1 MFLKIAIAMIAFAAN
16 SVLCRLALAGGL
28 IDPMSFSLI
37 RVLSGVA
44 VLFVLYL
51 LYQKKNHLN
60 QDKIEWSFKNGLFL
74 ATYIVAFSLAYLKI
88 DAGVGA
94 LLLFGTVQISMIIY
108 GIFHGESI
116 NFKRGLG
123 LVIALSGIIFL
134 LLPGANTPNL
144 FYAAI
149 MVLSGL
155 AWAGYSISGKSM
167 RNPLLSTFANFVV
180 ATPLILCA
188 FLFFKQDIFLFKKGV
203 ILAILSGGLASSG
216 AYVLWYSIVKKIDR
230 ITASTVQLSVPCL
243 AIIGG
248 TLFIGELLSLR
259 IIMSTIA
266 VLFGIVLVIFSTAA
280 AKPVLNK

>member
-16 SVLCRLALAGGL
+16 SVLCRLALAGGQ

-116 NFKRGLG
+116 NLKRGLG

-259 IIMSTIA
+259 IIMSTVA

>member
-16 SVLCRLALAGGL
+16 SVLCRLALAGEQ

-60 QDKIEWSFKNGLFL
+60 QDKLEWSFKNGLFL

-116 NFKRGLG
+116 NLKRGLG

-266 VLFGIVLVIFSTAA
+266 VLFGIILVIFSTAA
-280 AKPVLNK
+280 ANSVLSK

>member
-16 SVLCRLALAGGL
+16 SVLCRLALAGEQ

-116 NFKRGLG
+116 NLKRGLG

-155 AWAGYSISGKSM
+155 GWAGYSISGKSM
-167 RNPLLSTFANFVV
+167 QNPLLSTFANFVV

-266 VLFGIVLVIFSTAA
+266 VLFGIILVIFSTAA
-280 AKPVLNK
+280 AKPVLSK

>member
-16 SVLCRLALAGGL
+16 SVLCRLALAGEQ

-37 RVLSGVA
+37 RVFSGVA

-116 NFKRGLG
+116 NLKRGLG

-167 RNPLLSTFANFVV
+167 QNPLLSTFANFVV

-188 FLFFKQDIFLFKKGV
+188 LLFFKQDIFLFKKGV

-280 AKPVLNK
+280 AKPVLSK

>member
-16 SVLCRLALAGGL
+16 SVLCRLALAGEQ

-116 NFKRGLG
+116 NLKRGLG

-167 RNPLLSTFANFVV
+167 RNPLLSTFANFIV

-280 AKPVLNK
+280 EKPVLSK

>member
-16 SVLCRLALAGGL
+16 SVLCRLALAGEQ

-116 NFKRGLG
+116 NLKRGLG

-167 RNPLLSTFANFVV
+167 QNPLLSTFANFVV

-280 AKPVLNK
+280 AKPVLSK